1 MPHNENEDTV
11 RSTENIKQHRSI
23 REILRHNAGLKILS
37 VVFAILLWC
46 YVVSQT
52 NPIRSITYNDIQI
65 NITGMGELTSQRLI
79 PLEALR
85 ASLPGVRVTL
95 NVPYRELSGVSSAV
109 ADVSLD
115 LSGITAP
122 GKYTV
127 PLRVKSGSSDITVSS
142 FSPSSVEIE
151 IEELAS
157 AVVPVSLRTTGTLP
171 DDLYK
176 GEASLSPETLQI
188 SGPSSY
194 ISRIIQ
200 AQITVD
206 LSLMRDGYAASM
218 QYEYIDK
225 NGNTVKSAN
234 ITADKDAVL
243 VDMGILCKKTVPV
256 EYAGGL
262 KNTDKLI
269 TGYELTGI
277 SPENSAVTVVG
288 REQALKNID
297 RIYIRDIDLTG
308 AGPELTSLKAEL
320 IQPDGVT
327 ILESLQQNV
336 NITVS
341 EKHVSRQYT
350 VKISFINN
358 AGRAVTAS
366 LDTARVT
373 VSGGYFALENI
384 GADNITVF
392 ADTTSLAP
400 GQHDVRLSAMLTNGN
415 PLVTVDVSPETVSV
429 HISD

>member
-95 NVPYRELSGVSSAV
+95 NVPYRDLSGVSSAV

-206 LSLMRDGYAASM
+206 LSLMRDGYA
-218 QYEYIDK
+218 
-225 NGNTVKSAN
+225 NTVKSAN

-308 AGPELTSLKAEL
+308 AGPELTSVKAEL

-341 EKHVSRQYT
+341 DKHVSRQYT

-400 GQHDVRLSAMLTNGN
+400 GQHDVRLSALLTNGN